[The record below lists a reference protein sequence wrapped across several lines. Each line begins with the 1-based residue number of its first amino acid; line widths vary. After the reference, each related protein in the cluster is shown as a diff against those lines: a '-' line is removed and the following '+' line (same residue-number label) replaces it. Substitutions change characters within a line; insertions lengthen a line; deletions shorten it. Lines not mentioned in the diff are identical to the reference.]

1 MTEVSSTLR
10 RGLGQAFASL
20 ALARESFV
28 PQLRLREVGV
38 ITRASTGIATI
49 SGLPGVG
56 FEELVSFS
64 NNLLGIAFNVDKDE
78 VGVILLGDYRG
89 LHAGDEVT
97 RTGRVMD
104 IVVGEELL
112 GRVISPLGMPDRKSV
127 V

>member
-1 MTEVSSTLR
+1 MTEVASPLK
-10 RGLGQAFASL
+10 RGLDQAFRNL

-28 PQLRLREVGV
+28 PQLKLREVGV
-38 ITRASTGIATI
+38 ITSISTGIVTI

-64 NNLLGIAFNVDKDE
+64 NNLLGIALNVANDD
-78 VGVILLGDYRG
+78 GGRILLGDYQG

-104 IVVGEELL
+104 VLVGEELL
-112 GRVISPLGMPDRKSV
+112 GRVI
-127 V
+127 